1 MEARRL
7 LSEGGQRTAIDAS
20 YVNQVSQKWQP
31 LLEGIQNPYQRGV
44 MAMVFENQMD
54 HLRSLNEETLST
66 GVGSFTKYI
75 FPILRR
81 VFPNLIANQIVS
93 VQPMTAPIGGVFT
106 YEHKY
111 GQGKGRATASNNLL
125 EDFQKNYSSEFIDY
139 QEIVTGA
146 NATNAKIVYDDNNSS
161 DDRLPLKWLP
171 VAATN
176 SGKGITGV
184 TVNWTDNA
192 TSTAKSRICSV
203 SGTNATSGDGDS
215 FIVDFA
221 TGQWTLDITSDP
233 AKTGEPIWVTYH
245 YDSER
250 VGSHTLSALS
260 ATYNAN
266 AVRTTSIPD
275 VNLDITLVTIEA
287 ITRKLKARWSAEAV
301 DDLRAFHG
309 LNAEAELV
317 AGISNE
323 IALELDREII
333 DDLNTNAKFSINY
346 DLGVESGKS
355 PYGANLN
362 PFRAQSGGELDI
374 IRGLVT
380 AIDSVSANI
389 HRTSMRA
396 PANFLVVSPEIG
408 AILGQLTSHGDFMM
422 VNRLGDQVQAPSYGP
437 MTSNFGV
444 QRLGTLMNKYA
455 VYQDPFLSAG
465 STGSKDVLVGLKGQ
479 NFLDA
484 GYVYAPYVPLQVTP
498 TFLDPDDFTFRKGL
512 RTRYAKKMLRPEF
525 YGRVTV
531 QGLPTVAG

>member
-81 VFPNLIANQIVS
+81 VFPNLIANNIVS

-111 GQGKGRATASNNLL
+111 GASKGLATEGNNLL
-125 EDFQKNYSSEFIDY
+125 EDFQKNYSSEYIDF
-139 QEIVTGA
+139 QTIVASGNVDGA
-146 NATNAKIVYDDNNSS
+146 KVKWDNQTNQDERIPV
-161 DDRLPLKWLP
+161 KWLP
-171 VAATN
+171 VAVPNTAKGVTALTVSWKSGGADKSRTASATN
-176 SGKGITGV
+176 SNG
-184 TVNWTDNA
+184 A
-192 TSTAKSRICSV
+192 
-203 SGTNATSGDGDS
+203 GDGTS
-215 FIVDFA
+215 FKVNFNTGTWELDA
-221 TGQWTLDITSDP
+221 TNDVPDAGTAISI
-233 AKTGEPIWVTYH
+233 AYY

-250 VGSHTLSALS
+250 VGSNKLGGALS
-260 ATYNAN
+260 STDYASDDRVSA
-266 AVRTTSIPD
+266 IPD
-275 VNLDITLVTIEA
+275 VNLDIQLVTIEA

-333 DDLNTNAKFSINY
+333 DDLVAGSKFSTTY
-346 DLGVESGKS
+346 DLGSTG
-355 PYGANLN
+355 LI
-362 PFRAQSGGELDI
+362 GGVNSASELQV
-374 IRGLVT
+374 IRGLLT

-389 HRTSMRA
+389 HRHSLRA
-396 PANFLVVSPEIG
+396 PANFVVVSPEIG
-408 AILGQLTSHGDFMM
+408 ALLGQLTSHGDFMM
-422 VNRLGDQVQAPSYGP
+422 VNRLHDQVTAPSYGP

-465 STGSKDVLVGLKGQ
+465 SSNKDILVGLKGQ

-512 RTRYAKKMLRPEF
+512 RTRYATKMLRNEF
-525 YGRVTV
+525 YGRVSVT
-531 QGLPTVAG
+531 GMPNITGA

>member
-7 LSEGGQRTAIDAS
+7 LNEGGQRTAIDAS
-20 YVNQVSQKWQP
+20 YVSQVSQKWQP
-31 LLEGIQNPYQRGV
+31 LLEGIQNPYHRGV

-81 VFPNLIANQIVS
+81 VFPNLIANNIVS

-111 GQGKGRATASNNLL
+111 GQTKGRATADNNLL
-125 EDFQKNYSSEFIDY
+125 EDFQRNYSSEYIDY
-139 QEIVTGA
+139 QDIVLATSVDGA
-146 NATNAKIVYDDNNSS
+146 KVVWDNNTNKA
-161 DDRLPLKWLP
+161 DRIAVKWLP
-171 VAATN
+171 IAPAN
-176 SGKGITGV
+176 SSKGIIGIK
-184 TVNWTDNA
+184 VNWTSGGVDKYRVATANNA
-192 TSTAKSRICSV
+192 N
-203 SGTNATSGDGDS
+203 GTGDGAS
-215 FIVDFA
+215 FVVNFA
-221 TGQWTLDITSDP
+221 QGSWSLDTTGATPDAGT
-233 AKTGEPIWVTYH
+233 AIWVEYH

-250 VGSHTLSALS
+250 VGSSSLSAI
-260 ATYNAN
+260 ADFTGDRVNA
-266 AVRTTSIPD
+266 IPD
-275 VNLDITLVTIEA
+275 VNLDIQLVTIEA

-333 DDLNTNAKFSINY
+333 DDLLLGSKFSADY
-346 DLGVESGKS
+346 DLT
-355 PYGANLN
+355 ANV
-362 PFRAQSGGELDI
+362 PFGGQTASASELDV
-374 IRGLVT
+374 IRGLLT
-380 AIDSVSANI
+380 TIDSVSANI
-389 HRTSMRA
+389 HRTSLRA
-396 PANFLVVSPEIG
+396 PANFIVVSPEVG
-408 AILGQLTSHGDFMM
+408 AILSQLTSHGDFMM
-422 VNRLGDQVQAPSYGP
+422 VNRLADQVQAPSFGP

-465 STGSKDVLVGLKGQ
+465 SSSKDILIGLKGQ

-525 YGRVTV
+525 YGRVSV
-531 QGLPTVAG
+531 SGLPSVTSI

>member
-20 YVNQVSQKWQP
+20 YVNQVAQKWQP
-31 LLEGIQNPYQRGV
+31 LLEGIESPYQRGV

-81 VFPNLIANQIVS
+81 VFPNLIANNIVS
-93 VQPMTAPIGGVFT
+93 VQPMTAPIGGIFT

-111 GQGKGRATASNNLL
+111 GQSKGNATQGNNLI
-125 EDFQKNYSSEFIDY
+125 EDFQRHYSSEYIDY
-139 QEIVTGA
+139 QLVVSAANTDGA
-146 NATNAKIVYDDNNSS
+146 QSVWSDVTNAGE
-161 DDRLPLKWLP
+161 RLPLKWLP
-171 VAATN
+171 VAPAN
-176 SGKGITGV
+176 AAKGIVGV
-184 TVNWTDNA
+184 TAHW
-192 TSTAKSRICSV
+192 I
-203 SGTNATSGDGDS
+203 SGGADKERVASLNGLNGAGDGAS
-215 FIVDFA
+215 FIVNFA
-221 TGQWTLDITSDP
+221 TGEWSID
-233 AKTGEPIWVTYH
+233 TGADLPDAGSSIWVEYH

-250 VGSHTLSALS
+250 VGSHTLNALTQTYGGSDRVSA
-260 ATYNAN
+260 
-266 AVRTTSIPD
+266 IPD
-275 VNLDITLVTIEA
+275 VNLDIQLVTIEA

-333 DDLNTNAKFSINY
+333 DDLVRGAKFSANY
-346 DLGVESGKS
+346 NLGAAPSFG
-355 PYGANLN
+355 GA
-362 PFRAQSGGELDI
+362 AASASELDV
-374 IRGLVT
+374 IRGLLT
-380 AIDSVSANI
+380 TIDSVSANI
-389 HRTSMRA
+389 HRGSLRA
-396 PANFLVVSPEIG
+396 PANFIVVSPEVG

-422 VNRLGDQVQAPSYGP
+422 VNRAMDQQTAPSYGP

-444 QRLGTLMNKYA
+444 QRLGTLMNKYT
-455 VYQDPFLSAG
+455 VFQDPFLSAG
-465 STGSKDVLVGLKGQ
+465 SAQKDILVGLKGQ

-512 RTRYAKKMLRPEF
+512 RTRYATKMLRNEF
-525 YGRVTV
+525 YGRISVD
-531 QGLPTVAG
+531 GLPGVNTLP

>member
-31 LLEGIQNPYQRGV
+31 LLEGIRNPYQRGV

-54 HLRSLNEETLST
+54 HLQSMTEETLST

-81 VFPNLIANQIVS
+81 VFPNLIANNIVS
-93 VQPMTAPIGGVFT
+93 VQPMTAPIGGIFT

-111 GQGKGRATASNNLL
+111 GQSKGSATAGNNLI
-125 EDFQKNYSSEFIDY
+125 EDFQRHYSSEYIDY
-139 QEIVTGA
+139 QAIVAAADVDGVKVVW
-146 NATNAKIVYDDNNSS
+146 NDATNAA
-161 DDRLPLKWLP
+161 DRVVAKWLP
-171 VAATN
+171 IASPN
-176 SGKGITGV
+176 SAKGITGV
-184 TVNWTDNA
+184 TVHWVSGGVDKERLATVSGANGAGDGTSFIINFSTGEWSLNA
-192 TSTAKSRICSV
+192 TGA
-203 SGTNATSGDGDS
+203 APD
-215 FIVDFA
+215 A
-221 TGQWTLDITSDP
+221 
-233 AKTGEPIWVTYH
+233 GEAIWIEYH

-250 VGSHTLSALS
+250 ISTHTLSALA
-260 ATYNAN
+260 ATYGGTDRVA
-266 AVRTTSIPD
+266 AVPD
-275 VNLDITLVTIEA
+275 VNLDIQLVTIEA

-333 DDLNTNAKFSINY
+333 DDLVRGSKFSATYN
-346 DLGVESGKS
+346 LGAAPSFGG
-355 PYGANLN
+355 GA
-362 PFRAQSGGELDI
+362 ASASELDV
-374 IRGLVT
+374 IRGLLT
-380 AIDSVSANI
+380 TIDSVSANI
-389 HRTSMRA
+389 HRSSLRA
-396 PANFLVVSPEIG
+396 PANFLVVSPEVG
-408 AILGQLTSHGDFMM
+408 AILSQLTTHGDFMLINKAM
-422 VNRLGDQVQAPSYGP
+422 EQVENPSYGP
-437 MTSNFGV
+437 MTSSFGV

-455 VYQDPFLSAG
+455 VYQDPFLSA
-465 STGSKDVLVGLKGQ
+465 SSASKDILIGLKGQ

-525 YGRVTV
+525 YGRVSV
-531 QGLPTVAG
+531 SGLPGVTSI